1 MRIPRITIALAAT
14 GVVTALVLTGC
25 EDGSAQARADAQ
37 AEIESAAAQFRDL
50 TLLRMEPGADGFESH
65 KSELASL
72 ERTLSGIR
80 DASEGQVE
88 AISMLEAGVA
98 RELARVTLAE
108 ARVIEREQRAKR
120 RLLHQRLAAAGRLL
134 ALASGRAA
142 MDDSAPRQYL
152 DGMSTVITDVR
163 REESNMLAELDGPI
177 AELTEDNRV
186 DNAEAERLAA
196 DANSLRREAAE
207 LGDADGFTTFE
218 KAVEQQR
225 AADLVESRIAN
236 RELDLDYDLLP
247 EHRLAELRIQS
258 ATEMLEAIDRTL
270 RELETFVAS
279 NNDDAGRTRD
289 AAEALVSAIGDEL
302 AKVAQA
308 DEMTLAG
315 LYDEVRTQLGKARTA
330 ARKGSKVAQA
340 HIAAQ
345 RGEVSWSQLRGLD
358 SHAILLEEVANA
370 QIGDQYAQQLEAMNA
385 KRTDLRNEASE
396 AYREAKSLLASAG
409 NSTAVTS
416 FNASVDAALN
426 ALDAAGGGMT
436 LGLQGQGEETTQNP

>member
-1 MRIPRITIALAAT
+1 M
-14 GVVTALVLTGC
+14 
-25 EDGSAQARADAQ
+25 
-37 AEIESAAAQFRDL
+37 
-50 TLLRMEPGADGFESH
+50 
-65 KSELASL
+65 
-72 ERTLSGIR
+72 
-80 DASEGQVE
+80 
-88 AISMLEAGVA
+88 
-98 RELARVTLAE
+98 
-108 ARVIEREQRAKR
+108 
-120 RLLHQRLAAAGRLL
+120 
-134 ALASGRAA
+134 
-142 MDDSAPRQYL
+142 
-152 DGMSTVITDVR
+152 
-163 REESNMLAELDGPI
+163 
-177 AELTEDNRV
+177 
-186 DNAEAERLAA
+186 
-196 DANSLRREAAE
+196 
-207 LGDADGFTTFE
+207 
-218 KAVEQQR
+218 
-225 AADLVESRIAN
+225 
-236 RELDLDYDLLP
+236 
-247 EHRLAELRIQS
+247 
-258 ATEMLEAIDRTL
+258 
-270 RELETFVAS
+270 
-279 NNDDAGRTRD
+279 
-289 AAEALVSAIGDEL
+289 SAIGDEL